1 VPTPANHQAK
11 NPQPEADSKKR
22 SGQDNPEL
30 LGHTLKVDSVSYLR
44 RWLAAFDSG
53 DANGRASA
61 RGSNSGAEAGS
72 ATLQNPD
79 PDHSGRQKRWE
90 EIGWEVFERKALLL
104 AAARDLQDNG
114 CSNPVKLA
122 AADVFVEKAQKF
134 LTNRGDQLY
143 SWGKV
148 TACCAVLVMLIVAS
162 FLTLWPA
169 TRFLGVTTADA
180 KISNAYLAVV
190 ILKAT
195 TAGGFFAGII
205 YFLVS
210 LSMAFFHEGT
220 VLFSRR
226 HSLRFGRLFVYL
238 MSDRMKRE
246 DLEAVFNWN
255 AEFSTAF
262 RDIRA
267 DGIAKSPLLKLIEA
281 LSPAESIKAINELA
295 KLAKSKQPD
304 HEKSSTE
311 E

>member
-1 VPTPANHQAK
+1 M
-11 NPQPEADSKKR
+11 NPQAETHSRNK
-22 SGQDNPEL
+22 SGQDKPEL
-30 LGHTLKVDSVSYLR
+30 LGDTLRVDSVSYLR

-53 DANGRASA
+53 AVDRQASA
-61 RGSNSGAEAGS
+61 QRSNGDAEAGP

-79 PDHSGRQKRWE
+79 PDHLGRQKRWE

-104 AAARDLQDNG
+104 AAAKDLQDNG

-134 LTNRGDQLY
+134 LTDRGDQLY
-143 SWGKV
+143 IWGKV
-148 TACCAVLVMLIVAS
+148 TACCAVIVMLIVAS

-169 TRFLGVTTADA
+169 TRFLAVTTADA

-238 MSDRMKRE
+238 MSDHMKRE

-267 DGIAKSPLLKLIEA
+267 EGIAKSPLLKVIEA
-281 LSPAESIKAINELA
+281 LSPAESIKALNELA
-295 KLAKSKQPD
+295 KLAKSKETD
-304 HEKSSTE
+304 HEKPVPDA
-311 E
+311 